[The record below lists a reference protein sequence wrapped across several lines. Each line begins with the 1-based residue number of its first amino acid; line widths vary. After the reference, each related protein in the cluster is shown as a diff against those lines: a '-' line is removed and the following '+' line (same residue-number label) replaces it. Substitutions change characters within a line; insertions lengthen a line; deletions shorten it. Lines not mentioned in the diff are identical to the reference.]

1 MLYWIKSLFVNDK
14 KREEKY
20 YAQYFEQFN
29 SFLSQHNAKLISY
42 EYFHKYFGSMRLEF
56 EHNGKVH
63 ICEYEKGQI
72 FLDNKLLDGGVCY
85 FSGENDRMMEIIET
99 LVFKKE
105 NSNSE

>member
-1 MLYWIKSLFVNDK
+1 MLYWIKSLFINDK
-14 KREEKY
+14 KREEQY
-20 YAQYFEQFN
+20 YEQFS
-29 SFLSQHNAKLISY
+29 SFLSQHNAKLISF
-42 EYFHKYFGSMRLEF
+42 EYFHKYFGSMRLKF